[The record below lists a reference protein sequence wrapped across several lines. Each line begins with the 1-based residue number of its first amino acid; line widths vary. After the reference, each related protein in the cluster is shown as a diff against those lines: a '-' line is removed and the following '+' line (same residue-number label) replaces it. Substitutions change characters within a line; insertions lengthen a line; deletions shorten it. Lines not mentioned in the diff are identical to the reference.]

1 MATLILIIIFIDF
14 IGLGIPDSLF
24 GPAWPAIYEEMG
36 LPVSVGSVVS
46 LINTGGTVISSL
58 MSAYLIKRFGTA
70 CVTAF
75 STVVT
80 AVALLGFSFS
90 GNFLFLCLF
99 SLPLG
104 LGGGAIDSALNNYVA
119 LHYKATHMNFL
130 HCFYGVGVTLSPFFM
145 SLALAENN
153 DWRGGYRMAFL
164 VQTVIAAVTVFS
176 IPLWKKTA
184 EKEGNAAEEAQV
196 AVSPLYLAKMRKVR
210 MSWLMFICS
219 CAIECTAGIW
229 GSTFLVESKGVSPE
243 SAAEIIMFYYM
254 GIAVGRFLS
263 GVLASRLSAWKIIY
277 IGVGVLCAAILLLFL
292 PLPAFGIAAALFLVG
307 LGNGPIFPN
316 LTHLTP
322 ETVGKE
328 LSGSAIGSQMAAAY
342 VGIMV
347 FPPVFGVLAQNVT
360 PDIFPYYLA
369 IFFVL
374 MLAAMFLL
382 LREIRKGGHKANC
395 QK

>member
-58 MSAYLIKRFGTA
+58 MSAYLIKSFGTA
-70 CVTAF
+70 RVTAF

-164 VQTVIAAVTVFS
+164 VQTVIAAVTVLS

-219 CAIECTAGIW
+219 CAIECAAGIW

-277 IGVGVLCAAILLLFL
+277 IGVGVLCAAISLLFL

-369 IFFVL
+369 IFFVI

-382 LREIRKGGHKANC
+382 LREIRKDGHKANC

>member
-36 LPVSVGSVVS
+36 LPVAVGSVVS

-70 CVTAF
+70 RVTAF
-75 STVVT
+75 STMVT
-80 AVALLGFSFS
+80 AVSLLGFSFS
-90 GNFLFLCLF
+90 GNFMFLCLF

-153 DWRGGYRMAFL
+153 DWRGGYRMAFF
-164 VQTVIAAVTVFS
+164 VQIFIAAVTVVS
-176 IPLWKKTA
+176 IPLWKKIA
-184 EKEGNAAEEAQV
+184 DKEGSAAEEEQL

-210 MSWLMFICS
+210 VTWIMFICS
-219 CAIECTAGIW
+219 CAIECTVGIW
-229 GSTFLVESKGVSPE
+229 GSTFLVESKGILPDD
-243 SAAEIIMFYYM
+243 AAKIIMFYYM
-254 GIAVGRFLS
+254 GMAVGRFLS

-277 IGVGVLCAAILLLFL
+277 IGTGVLCSAIVLLFL
-292 PLPAFGIAAALFLVG
+292 PLPEFGIAAALFLVG
-307 LGNGPIFPN
+307 IGNGPIFPN

-322 ETVGKE
+322 ETVGRE

-347 FPPVFGVLAQNVT
+347 FPPVFGILAQNVT

-369 IFFVL
+369 VFFVI
-374 MLAAMFLL
+374 MLAAMLL
-382 LREIRKGGHKANC
+382 LVREIRKEKT
-395 QK
+395 K

>member
-36 LPVSVGSVVS
+36 LPVSVGSIVS

-58 MSAYLIKRFGTA
+58 MSSYLINRFGTA
-70 CVTAF
+70 RVTAF

-80 AVALLGFSFS
+80 AVSLLGFSFS

-130 HCFYGVGVTLSPFFM
+130 HCFYGIGVTLSPFFM

-164 VQTVIAAVTVFS
+164 IQIVIAAVTVFS

-184 EKEGNAAEEAQV
+184 EKEGNSAEEAQV

-210 MSWLMFICS
+210 MTWLMFICS

-243 SAAEIIMFYYM
+243 NAAEIIMFYYM

-263 GVLASRLSAWKIIY
+263 GVLAARLSAWKIIR
-277 IGVGVLCAAILLLFL
+277 IGSGVLFAAVLLLLL
-292 PLPAFGIAAALFLVG
+292 PLPALGIAAALFLVG

-322 ETVGKE
+322 ETVGRE

-347 FPPVFGVLAQNVT
+347 FPPVFGILAQNVT

-369 IFFVL
+369 FFFL
-374 MLAAMFLL
+374 CMLIAMLLL
-382 LREIRKGGHKANC
+382 LREIKKDKQNGNC
-395 QK
+395 LK